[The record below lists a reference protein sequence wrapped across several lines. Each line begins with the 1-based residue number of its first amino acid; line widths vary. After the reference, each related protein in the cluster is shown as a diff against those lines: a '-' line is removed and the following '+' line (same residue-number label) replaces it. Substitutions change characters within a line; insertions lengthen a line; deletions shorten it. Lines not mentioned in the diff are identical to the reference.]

1 MYVKKKLSTVLLVA
15 IMLSLIAC
23 SSDKDTVVNEV
34 ENTGSIN
41 ENNTQTGNKN
51 QIDNQIEE
59 IEMNSPEET
68 IVDDEKEE
76 TNQMNIQIGDY
87 SFTATLED
95 NSSAEALKEYLS
107 DGPVTLSLEDYAG
120 MEKVGNLGTSLPRN
134 DKQMN
139 TSAGDIILY
148 QGRSFVIYYGT
159 NSWSLTRLGRID
171 HISADE
177 LKEALGIG
185 NVEVTLSL
193 Q

>member
-59 IEMNSPEET
+59 IEVNSPEET

-76 TNQMNIQIGDY
+76 TNHMNIQIGDY

>member
-59 IEMNSPEET
+59 IEVNSPEET